1 MESMDENDRQETDST
16 SDTIEEKEEFGFE
29 EMVSLYDESMRHLSE
44 GQIVTGRVIAITQN
58 HVVVDVGYKSE
69 GLVPIA
75 EFFDF
80 EGKVSVEVGDEV
92 EVLLERTEDAEGH
105 VLLSKQKAERMKVWA
120 DIEKS
125 YKAGDII
132 RGRVIDRIKG
142 GLAIDVGIR
151 AFLPGSLVDIK
162 PVKNLE
168 SLRGE
173 ELEFK
178 VISMDRRRNNVVLS
192 RKAVL
197 EKEFA
202 AKKVETL
209 TKLEEGV
216 ILDGVVKNI
225 TDYGVFVDL
234 GGIDG
239 LLHITDISWGR
250 VNHPSEHFAIGDDA
264 EVVVLKFDPET
275 ERVSL
280 GYKQR
285 SEDPWS
291 LVDKKYPLGSK
302 VRGKVVSLVDYGA
315 FVELEEGVE
324 GLIHV
329 SEMSWTKKV
338 VNPAKILEAG
348 DEIEA
353 IVSELDLAQRRIS
366 LSLRQAERNPWEE
379 LAISQPT
386 GSVIEGKVRNL
397 TEFGAFVQITDE
409 IDGLIHV
416 SDMSWTKRV
425 KHPGD
430 VLTKGDDV
438 RARIT
443 NIDVENQRVSLS
455 IKEFLPNEWDSFVEE
470 NTVGDTVTGRV
481 VNVTDFGLFVD
492 IYDGLEGLA
501 HVSEIESGASSLED
515 QYSVGEWVS
524 ARILRIEEDD
534 KKVGLTMR
542 GVPQPTAEEITE
554 LERADAEAESEEPAA
569 QEKLGDAEA
578 EEVEETSEVEAEV
591 EAESEEPAAQ
601 EKLAD
606 AEAEEVE
613 ETSEVEAE
621 VEAESE
627 EPAAQEALADAEAE
641 EVEETPEE
649 EAEVEAEA
657 EASPAEGEAESKVG
671 VADAVETVEDEAA
684 GESTEEPVAE
694 TAAEIEPA
702 EEGEEIDQ
710 KVAADEDSV
719 EEADTSPEKVKAVT
733 SEEDSEAKESE
744 SATGEESAEDKVKEV
759 VD

>member
-16 SDTIEEKEEFGFE
+16 SEKIDEREDFGYE

-44 GQIVTGRVIAITQN
+44 GQIVTGRVITINPN

-69 GLVPIA
+69 GLIPVA
-75 EFFDF
+75 EFVDY
-80 EGKVSVEVGDEV
+80 EGNLSVEIGDDV

-105 VLLSKQKAERMKVWA
+105 VLLSKQKAERMMVWS

-132 RGRVIDRIKG
+132 HGRVIDRIKG
-142 GLAIDVGIR
+142 GLTVDVGIR

-168 SLRGE
+168 SLRGQ

-202 AKKVETL
+202 AKKAETL
-209 TKLEEGV
+209 TLLEEGV
-216 ILDGVVKNI
+216 ILEGVVKNI

-250 VNHPSEHFAIGDDA
+250 VNHPSEHFAIGDEA

-338 VNPAKILEAG
+338 VNPAKILEVG
-348 DEIEA
+348 DEVEA
-353 IVSELDLAQRRIS
+353 IVSELDLPQRRIS

-379 LAISQPT
+379 LAISHPV

-416 SDMSWTKRV
+416 SDMSWTKRI

-430 VLTKGDDV
+430 VLNKGDDL

-470 NTVGDTVTGRV
+470 STVGDTVTGRV

-492 IYDGLEGLA
+492 IYEGLEGLA
-501 HVSEIESGASSLED
+501 HVSEIESGTSSLED

-524 ARILRIEEDD
+524 ARILRIEQED

-542 GVPQPTAEEITE
+542 GVPQPTADEIAEFEAAHAEEEAEELAAGEEPSAVETE
-554 LERADAEAESEEPAA
+554 DSDEPSEEEVNVEAVLTEAEGESEAVAEAEATVV
-569 QEKLGDAEA
+569 
-578 EEVEETSEVEAEV
+578 EEVAEV
-591 EAESEEPAAQ
+591 ADEQAE
-601 EKLAD
+601 LN
-606 AEAEEVE
+606 
-613 ETSEVEAE
+613 
-621 VEAESE
+621 
-627 EPAAQEALADAEAE
+627 
-641 EVEETPEE
+641 
-649 EAEVEAEA
+649 AEVEAEA
-657 EASPAEGEAESKVG
+657 TDESAEEQSEAEV
-671 VADAVETVEDEAA
+671 VEVE
-684 GESTEEPVAE
+684 EETLEE
-694 TAAEIEPA
+694 TAA
-702 EEGEEIDQ
+702 
-710 KVAADEDSV
+710 V
-719 EEADTSPEKVKAVT
+719 E
-733 SEEDSEAKESE
+733 EAKES
-744 SATGEESAEDKVKEV
+744 AAPAEEPEAAEIDNSTEETEEEPDADKDKET